1 MNTTRPQGN
10 QGNAPA
16 STAMLRRVAFA
27 STIGTA
33 AEYYDFFVYGTAAVL
48 VFGQKFFP
56 ASDPLIGT
64 LAAFATYAVGFLAR
78 PLGGIVFGHFGDR
91 VGRKKALIVTILIVG
106 LGTFAIG
113 LLPDYETIG
122 VWAPVALIVI
132 RVLQGF
138 GVGGEQAGAVLL
150 TAEYAPPVQRG
161 FFASLVQ
168 LGAPAGFL
176 IPSGLFALLSA
187 TLTPAQLLDWG
198 WRIPFLASAL
208 LVALGLYIRLRTEE
222 SPIFA
227 TIQRTKAVASRPVVE
242 VLRQFGPTIVKGVGA
257 KLIEAC
263 TFAMYTMIVL
273 AYGKAH
279 GIAQGMLLQTVI
291 VAVALEL
298 VTIPLAG
305 ALSDRIGRRATFIAG
320 ALWHVA
326 LAVPFFL
333 AVDSGQRGAM
343 QLVMILAI
351 SVGHSLCYAP
361 QAALFPE
368 LFPARVRCSGIALI
382 WQIGSLLGSGVLGL
396 VAVKLIQ
403 ATHGNSLALILYVV
417 VLGLVSAVSLFA
429 LPETAPRRRGG
440 DLHDWGGATVADT
453 AHDTAAAFA
462 TSSQSSSLARR

>member
-1 MNTTRPQGN
+1 MADRKT
-10 QGNAPA
+10 
-16 STAMLRRVAFA
+16 SAMLRRVAAA

-48 VFGQKFFP
+48 VFGAKFFP
-56 ASDPLIGT
+56 SSDPLIGT
-64 LAAFATYAVGFLAR
+64 LAAFATYAVGFVAR

-91 VGRKKALIVTILIVG
+91 IGRKKALIVTILIVG

-113 LLPDYETIG
+113 LLPDYSQIG
-122 VWAPVALIVI
+122 IWAPASLILI

-150 TAEYAPPVQRG
+150 TAEYAPPRERG

-187 TLTPAQLLDWG
+187 TLTHAQLMDWG
-198 WRIPFLASAL
+198 WRLPFLGSIV
-208 LVALGLYIRLRTEE
+208 LVVVGLYIRLRTEE

-227 TIQRTKAVASRPVVE
+227 SIRETKAVESRPVVE
-242 VLRQFGPTIVKGVGA
+242 VVKQFGPTIVKGVGA

-273 AYGKAH
+273 AYGRAH
-279 GIAQGMLLQTVI
+279 DISESLLLQTII
-291 VAVALEL
+291 VAVVLEL
-298 VTIPLAG
+298 LAIPLAG
-305 ALSDRIGRRATFIAG
+305 ALSDRIGRRTTFIAG
-320 ALWHVA
+320 AVLQV
-326 LAVPFFL
+326 LLVVPLFH
-333 AVDSGQRGAM
+333 AVDSGSRLAIQAA
-343 QLVMILAI
+343 MILAI

-361 QAALFPE
+361 QASLFPE

-382 WQIGSLLGSGVLGL
+382 WQIGSLIGSGVLGL

-403 ATHGNSLALILYVV
+403 ATHGASIGLVVYVA
-417 VLGLVSAVSLFA
+417 VLGIISAVCIFL
-429 LPETAPRRRGG
+429 LPETAPARRGG
-440 DLHDWGGATVADT
+440 DLHDWGAPQREAALHKTHAS
-453 AHDTAAAFA
+453 AAFA
-462 TSSQSSSLARR
+462 ARH

>member
-1 MNTTRPQGN
+1 MADKKTR
-10 QGNAPA
+10 
-16 STAMLRRVAFA
+16 AMLRRVAAA

-48 VFGQKFFP
+48 VFGAKFFP
-56 ASDPLIGT
+56 SSDPLIGT
-64 LAAFATYAVGFLAR
+64 LAAFATYAVGFVAR

-91 VGRKKALIVTILIVG
+91 IGRKKALIATILIVG

-113 LLPDYETIG
+113 LLPDYSQIG
-122 VWAPVALIVI
+122 VWAPASLILI

-150 TAEYAPPVQRG
+150 TAEYAPPRERG

-187 TLTPAQLLDWG
+187 TLTHEQLMDWG
-198 WRIPFLASAL
+198 WRLPFLGSIV
-208 LVALGLYIRLRTEE
+208 LVVVGLYIRLRTEE

-227 TIQRTKAVASRPVVE
+227 SIRETKAVESRPVVE
-242 VLRQFGPTIVKGVGA
+242 VVKQFGPTIVKGVGA

-273 AYGKAH
+273 AYGRAH
-279 GIAQGMLLQTVI
+279 GISESLLLQTII
-291 VAVALEL
+291 VAVVLEL
-298 VTIPLAG
+298 LAIPLAG
-305 ALSDRIGRRATFIAG
+305 ALSDRIGRRTTFIAG
-320 ALWHVA
+320 AVLQV
-326 LAVPFFL
+326 LLVVPLFH
-333 AVDSGQRGAM
+333 AVDSGNRLAIQAA
-343 QLVMILAI
+343 MILAI

-361 QAALFPE
+361 QASLFPE

-382 WQIGSLLGSGVLGL
+382 WQIGSLIGSGVLGL

-403 ATHGNSLALILYVV
+403 ATHGNSIGLVIYVAL
-417 VLGLVSAVSLFA
+417 LGIVSAVCIFL
-429 LPETAPRRRGG
+429 LPETAPARRGG
-440 DLHDWGGATVADT
+440 DLHDWGAPQREPALHE
-453 AHDTAAAFA
+453 AHASAAFA
-462 TSSQSSSLARR
+462 ARQ

>member
-1 MNTTRPQGN
+1 MADRKTR
-10 QGNAPA
+10 
-16 STAMLRRVAFA
+16 AMLRRVAAA

-48 VFGQKFFP
+48 VFGAKFFP
-56 ASDPLIGT
+56 SSDPLIGT
-64 LAAFATYAVGFLAR
+64 LAAFATYAVGFVAR

-91 VGRKKALIVTILIVG
+91 IGRKKALIATILIVG

-113 LLPDYETIG
+113 LLPDYSQIG
-122 VWAPVALIVI
+122 VWAPASLILI

-150 TAEYAPPVQRG
+150 TAEYAPPRERG

-187 TLTPAQLLDWG
+187 TLTHEQLMDWG
-198 WRIPFLASAL
+198 WRLPFLGSIV
-208 LVALGLYIRLRTEE
+208 LVVVGLYIRLRTEE

-227 TIQRTKAVASRPVVE
+227 SIRETKAVESRPVVE
-242 VLRQFGPTIVKGVGA
+242 VVKQFGPTIVKGVGA

-273 AYGKAH
+273 AYGRAH
-279 GIAQGMLLQTVI
+279 GISESLLLQTII
-291 VAVALEL
+291 VAVVLEL
-298 VTIPLAG
+298 FAIPLAG
-305 ALSDRIGRRATFIAG
+305 ALSDRIGRRTTFIAG
-320 ALWHVA
+320 AVLQV
-326 LAVPFFL
+326 LLVVPLFH
-333 AVDSGQRGAM
+333 AVDSGNRLAIQAA
-343 QLVMILAI
+343 MILAI

-361 QAALFPE
+361 QASLFPE

-382 WQIGSLLGSGVLGL
+382 WQIGSLIGSGVLGL

-403 ATHGNSLALILYVV
+403 ATHGNSIGLVIYVAL
-417 VLGLVSAVSLFA
+417 LGIVSAVCIFL
-429 LPETAPRRRGG
+429 LPETAPARRGG
-440 DLHDWGGATVADT
+440 DLHDWGAPQREPALQE
-453 AHDTAAAFA
+453 AHASAAFA
-462 TSSQSSSLARR
+462 ARQ

>member
-1 MNTTRPQGN
+1 MADKKTR
-10 QGNAPA
+10 
-16 STAMLRRVAFA
+16 AMLRRVAAA

-48 VFGQKFFP
+48 VFGAKFFP
-56 ASDPLIGT
+56 SSDPLIGT
-64 LAAFATYAVGFLAR
+64 LAAFATYAVGFVAR

-91 VGRKKALIVTILIVG
+91 IGRKKALIVTILIVG

-113 LLPDYETIG
+113 LLPDYSQIG
-122 VWAPVALIVI
+122 VWAPASLILI

-150 TAEYAPPVQRG
+150 TAEYAPPRERG

-187 TLTPAQLLDWG
+187 TLTHEQLMDWG
-198 WRIPFLASAL
+198 WRLPFLGSIV
-208 LVALGLYIRLRTEE
+208 LVVVGLYIRLRTEE

-227 TIQRTKAVASRPVVE
+227 SIRETKAVESRPVVE
-242 VLRQFGPTIVKGVGA
+242 VVKQFGPTIVKGVGA

-273 AYGKAH
+273 AYGRAH
-279 GIAQGMLLQTVI
+279 GISESLLLQTII
-291 VAVALEL
+291 VAVVLEL
-298 VTIPLAG
+298 LAIPLAG
-305 ALSDRIGRRATFIAG
+305 ALSDRIGRRTTFITG
-320 ALWHVA
+320 AVLQV
-326 LAVPFFL
+326 LLVVPLFH
-333 AVDSGQRGAM
+333 AVDSGNRLAIQAA
-343 QLVMILAI
+343 MILAI

-361 QAALFPE
+361 QASLFPE

-382 WQIGSLLGSGVLGL
+382 WQIGSLIGSGVLGL

-403 ATHGNSLALILYVV
+403 ATHGNSIGLVIYVAL
-417 VLGLVSAVSLFA
+417 LGIVSAVCIFL
-429 LPETAPRRRGG
+429 LPETAPARRGA
-440 DLHDWGGATVADT
+440 DLHDWGAPQREPALHE
-453 AHDTAAAFA
+453 AHASAAFA
-462 TSSQSSSLARR
+462 ARQ

>member
-1 MNTTRPQGN
+1 MADKKTR
-10 QGNAPA
+10 
-16 STAMLRRVAFA
+16 AMLRRVAAA

-48 VFGQKFFP
+48 VFGAKFFP
-56 ASDPLIGT
+56 SSDPLIGT
-64 LAAFATYAVGFLAR
+64 LAAFATYAVGFVAR

-91 VGRKKALIVTILIVG
+91 IGRKKALIVTILIVG

-113 LLPDYETIG
+113 LLPDYSQIG
-122 VWAPVALIVI
+122 VWAPASLILI

-150 TAEYAPPVQRG
+150 TAEYAPPRERG

-187 TLTPAQLLDWG
+187 TLTHEQLMDWG
-198 WRIPFLASAL
+198 WRLPFLGSIV
-208 LVALGLYIRLRTEE
+208 LVVVGLYIRLRTEE

-227 TIQRTKAVASRPVVE
+227 SIRETKAVESRPVVE
-242 VLRQFGPTIVKGVGA
+242 VVKQFGPTIVKGVGA

-273 AYGKAH
+273 AYGRAH
-279 GIAQGMLLQTVI
+279 GISESLLLQTII
-291 VAVALEL
+291 VAVVLEL
-298 VTIPLAG
+298 LAIPLAG
-305 ALSDRIGRRATFIAG
+305 ALSDRIGRRTTFITG
-320 ALWHVA
+320 AVLQV
-326 LAVPFFL
+326 LLVVPLFH
-333 AVDSGQRGAM
+333 AVDSGNRLAIQAA
-343 QLVMILAI
+343 MILAI

-361 QAALFPE
+361 QASLFPE

-382 WQIGSLLGSGVLGL
+382 WQIGSLIGSGVLGL

-403 ATHGNSLALILYVV
+403 ATHGNSIELVIYVAL
-417 VLGLVSAVSLFA
+417 LGIVSAVCIFL
-429 LPETAPRRRGG
+429 LPETAPARRGG
-440 DLHDWGGATVADT
+440 DLHDWGAPQREPALHE
-453 AHDTAAAFA
+453 AHASAAFA
-462 TSSQSSSLARR
+462 ARQ

>member
-1 MNTTRPQGN
+1 MADRKTR
-10 QGNAPA
+10 
-16 STAMLRRVAFA
+16 AMLRRVAAA

-48 VFGQKFFP
+48 VFGAKFFP
-56 ASDPLIGT
+56 SSDPLIGT
-64 LAAFATYAVGFLAR
+64 LAAFATYAVGFVAR

-91 VGRKKALIVTILIVG
+91 IGRKKALIATILIVG

-113 LLPDYETIG
+113 LLPDYSQIG
-122 VWAPVALIVI
+122 VWAPASLILI

-150 TAEYAPPVQRG
+150 TAEYAPPRERG

-187 TLTPAQLLDWG
+187 TLTHEQLMDWG
-198 WRIPFLASAL
+198 WRLPFLGSIV
-208 LVALGLYIRLRTEE
+208 LVVVGLYIRLRTEE

-227 TIQRTKAVASRPVVE
+227 SIRETKAVESRPVVE
-242 VLRQFGPTIVKGVGA
+242 VVKQFGPTIVKGVGA

-273 AYGKAH
+273 AYGRAH
-279 GIAQGMLLQTVI
+279 GISESLLLQTII
-291 VAVALEL
+291 VAVVLEL
-298 VTIPLAG
+298 FAIPLAG
-305 ALSDRIGRRATFIAG
+305 ALSDRIGRRTTFIAG
-320 ALWHVA
+320 AVLQV
-326 LAVPFFL
+326 LLVVPLFH
-333 AVDSGQRGAM
+333 AVDSGNRLAIQAA
-343 QLVMILAI
+343 MILAI

-361 QAALFPE
+361 QASLFPE

-382 WQIGSLLGSGVLGL
+382 WQIGSLIGSGVLGL

-403 ATHGNSLALILYVV
+403 ATHGNSIGLVIYVAL
-417 VLGLVSAVSLFA
+417 LGIVSAVCIFL
-429 LPETAPRRRGG
+429 LPETAPARRGG
-440 DLHDWGGATVADT
+440 DLHDWGAPQRESALHE
-453 AHDTAAAFA
+453 AHASAAFA
-462 TSSQSSSLARR
+462 ARQ

>member
-1 MNTTRPQGN
+1 MSTNNENGDTTQPD
-10 QGNAPA
+10 P
-16 STAMLRRVAFA
+16 AMLRRVALA

-56 ASDPLIGT
+56 ASDPLTGT
-64 LAAFATYAVGFLAR
+64 LAAFATYAAGFFAR

-91 VGRKKALIVTILIVG
+91 IGRKKALIATILIVG

-113 LLPDYETIG
+113 LLPDYQTVG
-122 VWAPVALIVI
+122 MWAPAALLLI

-150 TAEYAPPVQRG
+150 TAEYAPPARRG

-176 IPSGLFALLSA
+176 IPSGLFALLTSV
-187 TLTPAQLLDWG
+187 LTPAQMIDWG
-198 WRIPFLASAL
+198 WRLPFLGSIV
-208 LVALGLYIRLRTEE
+208 LVAVGLYIRLRTEE

-227 TIQRTKAVASRPVVE
+227 AIRRTKAIATRPVVE
-242 VLRQFGPTIVKGVGA
+242 VVEQFGPLIAKGVGA

-279 GIAQGMLLQTVI
+279 GIAQSLLLQTVI

-298 VTIPLAG
+298 VTIPFAG
-305 ALSDRIGRRATFIAG
+305 ALSDRIGRRTTFIAG
-320 ALWHVA
+320 ALLHVL
-326 LAVPFFL
+326 LAWPFFV
-333 AVDSGQRGAM
+333 AIDSGSRIAIQI
-343 QLVMILAI
+343 VMILAI

-382 WQIGSLLGSGVLGL
+382 WQVGSLLGSGVLGL
-396 VAVKLIQ
+396 AAVKLLQ
-403 ATHGNSLALILYVV
+403 ATHGSPLALVAYVV
-417 VLGLVSAVSLFA
+417 VLGVVSAISLA
-429 LPETAPRRRGG
+429 CLPETAPRRRSSAV
-440 DLHDWGGATVADT
+440 DLHDWVTHAGTVD
-453 AHDTAAAFA
+453 DAASSRPLAA
-462 TSSQSSSLARR
+462 STSFVARR

>member
-1 MNTTRPQGN
+1 MADKKTR
-10 QGNAPA
+10 
-16 STAMLRRVAFA
+16 AMLRRVAAA

-48 VFGQKFFP
+48 VFGAKFFP
-56 ASDPLIGT
+56 SSDPLIGT
-64 LAAFATYAVGFLAR
+64 LAAFATYAVGFVAR

-91 VGRKKALIVTILIVG
+91 IGRKKALIVTILIVG

-113 LLPDYETIG
+113 LLPDYSQIG
-122 VWAPVALIVI
+122 VWAPASLILI

-150 TAEYAPPVQRG
+150 TAEYAPPRERG

-187 TLTPAQLLDWG
+187 TLTHEQLMDWG
-198 WRIPFLASAL
+198 WRLPFLGSIV
-208 LVALGLYIRLRTEE
+208 LVVVGLYIRLRTEE

-227 TIQRTKAVASRPVVE
+227 SIRETKAVESRPVVE
-242 VLRQFGPTIVKGVGA
+242 VVKQFGPTIVKGVGA

-273 AYGKAH
+273 AYGRAH
-279 GIAQGMLLQTVI
+279 GISESLLLQTII
-291 VAVALEL
+291 VAVVLEL
-298 VTIPLAG
+298 LAIPLVG
-305 ALSDRIGRRATFIAG
+305 ALSDRIGRRTTFITG
-320 ALWHVA
+320 AVLQV
-326 LAVPFFL
+326 LLVVPLFH
-333 AVDSGQRGAM
+333 AVDSGNRLAIQAA
-343 QLVMILAI
+343 MILAI

-361 QAALFPE
+361 QASLFPE

-382 WQIGSLLGSGVLGL
+382 WQIGSLIGSGVLGL

-403 ATHGNSLALILYVV
+403 ATHGNSIGLVIYVAL
-417 VLGLVSAVSLFA
+417 LGIVSAVCIFL
-429 LPETAPRRRGG
+429 LPETAPARRGG
-440 DLHDWGGATVADT
+440 DLHDWGAPQREPALHE
-453 AHDTAAAFA
+453 AHASAAFA
-462 TSSQSSSLARR
+462 AGQ

>member
-1 MNTTRPQGN
+1 MADKKTR
-10 QGNAPA
+10 
-16 STAMLRRVAFA
+16 AMLRRVAAA

-48 VFGQKFFP
+48 VFGAKFFP
-56 ASDPLIGT
+56 SSDPLIGT
-64 LAAFATYAVGFLAR
+64 LAAFATYAVGFVAR

-91 VGRKKALIVTILIVG
+91 IGRKKALIVTILIVG

-113 LLPDYETIG
+113 LLPDYSQIG
-122 VWAPVALIVI
+122 VWAPASLILI

-150 TAEYAPPVQRG
+150 TAEYAPPRERG

-187 TLTPAQLLDWG
+187 TLTHEQLMDWG
-198 WRIPFLASAL
+198 WRLPFLGSIV
-208 LVALGLYIRLRTEE
+208 LVVVGLYIRLRTEE

-227 TIQRTKAVASRPVVE
+227 SIRETKAVESRPVVE
-242 VLRQFGPTIVKGVGA
+242 VVKQFGPTIVKGVGA

-273 AYGKAH
+273 AYGRAH
-279 GIAQGMLLQTVI
+279 GISESLLLQTII
-291 VAVALEL
+291 VAVVLEL
-298 VTIPLAG
+298 LAIPLAG
-305 ALSDRIGRRATFIAG
+305 ALSDRIGRRTTFITG
-320 ALWHVA
+320 AVLQV
-326 LAVPFFL
+326 LLVVPLFH
-333 AVDSGQRGAM
+333 AVDSGNRLAIQAA
-343 QLVMILAI
+343 MILAI

-361 QAALFPE
+361 QASLFPE

-382 WQIGSLLGSGVLGL
+382 WQIGSLIGSGVLGL

-403 ATHGNSLALILYVV
+403 ATHGNSIGLVIYVAL
-417 VLGLVSAVSLFA
+417 LGIVSAVCIFL
-429 LPETAPRRRGG
+429 LPETAPARRGG
-440 DLHDWGGATVADT
+440 DLHDWGAPQREPALHE
-453 AHDTAAAFA
+453 AHASAAFA
-462 TSSQSSSLARR
+462 ARQ

>member
-1 MNTTRPQGN
+1 MADRKTR
-10 QGNAPA
+10 
-16 STAMLRRVAFA
+16 AMLRRVAAA

-48 VFGQKFFP
+48 VFGAKFFP
-56 ASDPLIGT
+56 SSDPLIGT
-64 LAAFATYAVGFLAR
+64 LAAFATYAVGFVAR

-91 VGRKKALIVTILIVG
+91 IGRKKALIVTILIVG

-113 LLPDYETIG
+113 LLPDYSQIG
-122 VWAPVALIVI
+122 VWAPASLILI

-150 TAEYAPPVQRG
+150 TAEYAPPRERG

-187 TLTPAQLLDWG
+187 TLTHEQLMDWG
-198 WRIPFLASAL
+198 WRLPFLGSIV
-208 LVALGLYIRLRTEE
+208 LVVVGLYIRLRTEE

-227 TIQRTKAVASRPVVE
+227 SIRETKAVESRPVVE
-242 VLRQFGPTIVKGVGA
+242 VVKQFGPTIVKGVGA

-273 AYGKAH
+273 AYGRAH
-279 GIAQGMLLQTVI
+279 GISESLLLQTII
-291 VAVALEL
+291 VAVVLEL
-298 VTIPLAG
+298 FAIPLAG
-305 ALSDRIGRRATFIAG
+305 ALSDRIGRRTTFIAG
-320 ALWHVA
+320 AVLQV
-326 LAVPFFL
+326 LLVVPLFH
-333 AVDSGQRGAM
+333 AVDSGNRLAIQAA
-343 QLVMILAI
+343 MILAI

-361 QAALFPE
+361 QASLFPE

-382 WQIGSLLGSGVLGL
+382 WQIGSLIGSGVLGL

-403 ATHGNSLALILYVV
+403 ATHGNSIGLVIYVAL
-417 VLGLVSAVSLFA
+417 LGIVSAVCIFL
-429 LPETAPRRRGG
+429 LPETAPARRGG
-440 DLHDWGGATVADT
+440 DLHDWGAPQREPTLQEAD
-453 AHDTAAAFA
+453 ASAAFA
-462 TSSQSSSLARR
+462 ARQ

>member
-1 MNTTRPQGN
+1 MADRKTR
-10 QGNAPA
+10 
-16 STAMLRRVAFA
+16 AMLRRVAAA

-48 VFGQKFFP
+48 VFGAKFFP
-56 ASDPLIGT
+56 SSDPLIGT
-64 LAAFATYAVGFLAR
+64 LAAFATYAVGFVAR

-91 VGRKKALIVTILIVG
+91 IGRKKALIATILIVG

-113 LLPDYETIG
+113 LLPDYSQIG
-122 VWAPVALIVI
+122 VWAPASLILI

-150 TAEYAPPVQRG
+150 TAEYAPPRERG

-187 TLTPAQLLDWG
+187 TLTHEQLMDWG
-198 WRIPFLASAL
+198 WRLPFLGSIV
-208 LVALGLYIRLRTEE
+208 LVVVGLYIRLRTEE

-227 TIQRTKAVASRPVVE
+227 SIRETKAVESRPVVE
-242 VLRQFGPTIVKGVGA
+242 VVKQFGPTIVKGVGA

-273 AYGKAH
+273 AYGRAH
-279 GIAQGMLLQTVI
+279 GISESLLLQTII
-291 VAVALEL
+291 VAVVLEL
-298 VTIPLAG
+298 LAIPLAG
-305 ALSDRIGRRATFIAG
+305 ALSDRIGRRTTFIAG
-320 ALWHVA
+320 AVLQV
-326 LAVPFFL
+326 LLVVPLFH
-333 AVDSGQRGAM
+333 AVDSGNRLAIQAA
-343 QLVMILAI
+343 MILAI

-361 QAALFPE
+361 QASLFPE

-382 WQIGSLLGSGVLGL
+382 WQIGSLIGSGVLGL

-403 ATHGNSLALILYVV
+403 ATHGNSIGLVIYVAL
-417 VLGLVSAVSLFA
+417 LGIVSAVCLFL
-429 LPETAPRRRGG
+429 LPETAPARRGG
-440 DLHDWGGATVADT
+440 DLHDWGAPQREPALHE
-453 AHDTAAAFA
+453 AHASAAFA
-462 TSSQSSSLARR
+462 ARQ